1 MIIIYLEKDIRSQH
15 GHVPRHK
22 YVFDLFFCFFLI
34 TLIGHLIIQLFH
46 SLFNSDDFSSNL
58 KILMSF
64 QNDFIYV
71 ALLLGTVGKRIKN

>member
-1 MIIIYLEKDIRSQH
+1 MFLIC
-15 GHVPRHK
+15 
-22 YVFDLFFCFFLI
+22 FFFFFLI